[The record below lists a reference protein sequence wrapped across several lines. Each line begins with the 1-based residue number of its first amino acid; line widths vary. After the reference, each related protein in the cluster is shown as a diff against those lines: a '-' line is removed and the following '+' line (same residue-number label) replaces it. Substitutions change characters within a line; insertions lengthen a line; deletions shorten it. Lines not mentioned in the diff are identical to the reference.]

1 MSLQPLTP
9 RNNSHIALRK
19 SVHFLF
25 CCFKAS
31 ILAHP
36 LVQCC
41 NKVGKAPSHTNDCC
55 ILAAQTGA
63 ALVGFGANSS
73 ILTAGLFLSQ
83 CCLLLVTPKQPPPSA
98 AEKILNRGELNK
110 MHVSIHSYSDEGIM
124 RQLVRMCKSS
134 LKAILSRIPCSFD
147 VPPSEI
153 GSQKTVFLPFK
164 LIKTPLI
171 YWPVL

>member
-1 MSLQPLTP
+1 MTVASWQLRQELHWLVLEQIAQFSLLAFSFLSAAYFWSLL
-9 RNNSHIALRK
+9 NSH
-19 SVHFLF
+19 H
-25 CCFKAS
+25 
-31 ILAHP
+31 H
-36 LVQCC
+36 
-41 NKVGKAPSHTNDCC
+41 
-55 ILAAQTGA
+55 
-63 ALVGFGANSS
+63 
-73 ILTAGLFLSQ
+73 
-83 CCLLLVTPKQPPPSA
+83 LLQK
-98 AEKILNRGELNK
+98 KILNRGELNK

-134 LKAILSRIPCSFD
+134 LKAVLSWIPCLFD